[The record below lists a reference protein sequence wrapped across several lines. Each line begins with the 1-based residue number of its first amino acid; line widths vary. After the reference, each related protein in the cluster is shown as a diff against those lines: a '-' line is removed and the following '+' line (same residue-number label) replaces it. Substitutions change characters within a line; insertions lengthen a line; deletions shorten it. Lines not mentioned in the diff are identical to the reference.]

1 MLVRTA
7 ETKDVER
14 INEIY
19 NYEVLNG
26 VATFDTEP
34 KSYEERLEWLNNH
47 SIKYPCIVAEKDGK
61 VLAWGS
67 LTQYSQRKA
76 YDGTCEISIYVDEN
90 TRGLGLGKVI
100 IKELIERASKNNI
113 HVILSR
119 VAGENEASKNLHI
132 NFGFDF
138 IGIMK
143 EVGFKFDRYVDVFM
157 YQKTLK

>member
-1 MLVRTA
+1 MN
-7 ETKDVER
+7 DSFN
-14 INEIY
+14 IN
-19 NYEVLNG
+19 G
-26 VATFDTEP
+26 SF
-34 KSYEERLEWLNNH
+34 

-119 VAGENEASKNLHI
+119 VAGENEASKNPEHWI
-132 NFGFDF
+132 NDGLRQYFEER
-138 IGIMK
+138 K
-143 EVGFKFDRYVDVFM
+143 
-157 YQKTLK
+157 QKLENLKTPKDK